1 MSFPVTGLNLPDWLR
16 LCSQEEWGL
25 VELLPASVD
34 MSSGTTIFLLRLGL
48 VHLAYS
54 SKEKREGIEVR
65 VLLSD
70 GRIHE

>member
-1 MSFPVTGLNLPDWLR
+1 
-16 LCSQEEWGL
+16 
-25 VELLPASVD
+25 

-54 SKEKREGIEVR
+54 SKEKRDGIEVR